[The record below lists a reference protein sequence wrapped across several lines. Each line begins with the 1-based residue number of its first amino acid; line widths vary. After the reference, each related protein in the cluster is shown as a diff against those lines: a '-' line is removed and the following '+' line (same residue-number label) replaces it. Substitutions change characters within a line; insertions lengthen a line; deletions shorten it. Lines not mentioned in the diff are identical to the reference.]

1 MQKLKPQQ
9 LRSAISKMRV
19 EYAAGKMIADC
30 SCGKT
35 LVIQFQHR
43 VGNGD
48 IAPAA
53 LTAILQCQPIIK
65 THSPKY
71 FYPCSVNLNVHQ
83 FLRHK

>member
-30 SCGKT
+30 SRGKT
-35 LVIQFQHR
+35 LVIQFQQGWQR
-43 VGNGD
+43 RYST
-48 IAPAA
+48 AA

-83 FLRHK
+83 

>member
-9 LRSAISKMRV
+9 LRSAISQMRV

-30 SCGKT
+30 SGGKT

-48 IAPAA
+48 IAR
-53 LTAILQCQPIIK
+53 Q
-65 THSPKY
+65 H
-71 FYPCSVNLNVHQ
+71 
-83 FLRHK
+83 